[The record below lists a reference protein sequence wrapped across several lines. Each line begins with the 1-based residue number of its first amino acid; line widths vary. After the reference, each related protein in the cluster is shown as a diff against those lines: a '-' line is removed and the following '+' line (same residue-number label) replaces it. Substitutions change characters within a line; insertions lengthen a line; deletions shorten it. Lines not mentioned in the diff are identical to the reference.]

1 MSYQFDAS
9 QLRTRN
15 QTQTKVGGD
24 VSATRLLARRTVRQ
38 NRRAQRAL

>member
-9 QLRTRN
+9 QLRT
-15 QTQTKVGGD
+15 QTQTKVGRD
-24 VSATRLLARRTVRQ
+24 VAATRLLARRTVRQ